1 MRIGVVCEG
10 QTDFIAIEAFLGHS
24 LKHHGITAEFE
35 AIQPEMDNSSPAGWG
50 HVLMWLVNNPP
61 RTRVLKLFGGGLFG
75 GNLAR
80 PPLDCL
86 LIHLDTDI
94 LGHDSFNKYIKKK
107 FGYTANSPTEPI
119 DRGQEISDV
128 LKLAWREQDITDADN
143 DRHVPAMSV
152 ESTENWC
159 VAAFSAQPDDFEL
172 LSAQHLPDHFEL
184 LSGQHLVDCFMS
196 ALEKSEGRHPNTP
209 YAEIDKNIPRRRK
222 FCKKHAHNSRRVSS
236 GCHHFKIIL
245 EKLMFL
251 NKGRL

>member
-24 LKHHGITAEFE
+24 LECHEITAEFE
-35 AIQPEMDNSSPAGWG
+35 AIQPEMDKSSPVGGWG
-50 HVLMWLVNNPP
+50 NVFLWLKNNPP
-61 RTRVLKLFGGGLFG
+61 EVRVLKLFGGGLFG
-75 GNLAR
+75 GNLERA
-80 PPLDCL
+80 PLDCL
-86 LIHLDTDI
+86 LIHLDTDV
-94 LGHDSFNKYIKKK
+94 LGDNAFDKYIKNQ
-107 FGYTANSPTEPI
+107 FGYDARSPEEPI
-119 DRGQEISDV
+119 DRGQEISDI
-128 LKLAWREQDITDADN
+128 LKLAWRNQDMTDADKY
-143 DRHVPAMSV
+143 RHVSAVSV

-159 VAAFSAQPDDFEL
+159 VAVFFAQPDDFEL
-172 LSAQHLPDHFEL
+172 F
-184 LSGQHLVDCFMS
+184 SGQRLFDRFMS

-245 EKLMFL
+245 DKLILL

>member
-119 DRGQEISDV
+119 DRGQEISDI
-128 LKLAWREQDITDADN
+128 LKLAWREQDMADADN
-143 DRHVPAMSV
+143 DRNVPAMSV

-172 LSAQHLPDHFEL
+172 LS
-184 LSGQHLVDCFMS
+184 GQHLVDCFMS
-196 ALEKSEGRHPNTP
+196 ALEISEGQRPNTP
-209 YAEIDKNIPRRRK
+209 YVNIAKNIRRRQG
-222 FCKKHAHNSRRVSS
+222 FCKNHASNSLRVSS

-245 EKLMFL
+245 EKLMLL